1 MGLMMKR
8 LLYILLLLLALTP
21 SNAKA
26 QFGGCLPAFCNA
38 PVAQCTEASTF
49 LARTSGLN
57 ALHTVAYSNQI
68 CGLVTDGIWLKFDL
82 LYIYA
87 TQDSVTAN
95 LNLVSTSFNGTSVG
109 PPTFTADRG
118 FTGSPTAYI
127 TTGFNPTTATTPKF
141 ILNSAHISAWNL
153 TNTAPG
159 GTTDAILGG
168 FNAGPTGP
176 TAHTY
181 ISPLFTDGKTYF
193 RVNTTTAL
201 PPDGSTLAGPTGH
214 FIADRTSST
223 ITQGY
228 RNGVLLNGP
237 NTSGSTLL
245 NEPMIMIGANSAGTP
260 GGATLQV
267 AEASVG
273 TQLSTLDAT
282 HFYNRLRTYMTAVGV
297 P

>member
-8 LLYILLLLLALTP
+8 LLYVLLLLLAIVP

-26 QFGGCLPAFCNA
+26 QFGGCLPAFCNT
-38 PVAQCTEASTF
+38 PVAQCTEANTF

-57 ALHTVAYSNQI
+57 ALHTIAYSNLI
-68 CGLVTDGIWLKFDL
+68 CGLVTDGVWLKFDI

-141 ILNSAHISAWNL
+141 VQNSAHISAWNL
-153 TNTAPG
+153 T
-159 GTTDAILGG
+159 AIISNNDPLLGG
-168 FNAGPTGP
+168 FNVGP

-181 ISPLFTDGKTYF
+181 ILPLFTDGKTYF

-214 FIADRTSST
+214 FIAVRTSST
-223 ITQGY
+223 NTQGY

-273 TQLSTLDAT
+273 TQLSTLEAT
-282 HFYNRLRTYMTAVGV
+282 KFYTRLRTYMSAVGV